1 MFSPSR
7 VIARIHLTNEFK
19 LDDITFRL
27 SSDIKS
33 GLIFNSRSKAFLVC
47 NVDSRALKQVLHNLK
62 GCDHLT
68 PVITSKGSCEFNVT
82 ISEKCPRA
90 VAEQIE
96 AINSRLNTFIK
107 SLSKSKNRFTELDVL
122 CTHLSSGFNEC
133 ELSTDTRSLVAIYP
147 LYHRFQTEIESV
159 RTVFG
164 QAVTI
169 SLPFTASSSKGLPC
183 VENGLAALDYKRVR
197 RDQEIDAKEFNAE
210 VYAREELTMRED
222 LITRGDEKL
231 AKFLYLAYP
240 DIPNDAKEVFDELK
254 SQYLKKTNPPKT
266 KKDKAKFSGWFRLH
280 MR

>member
-1 MFSPSR
+1 MM
-7 VIARIHLTNEFK
+7 
-19 LDDITFRL
+19 LD
-27 SSDIKS
+27 S
-33 GLIFNSRSKAFLVC
+33 
-47 NVDSRALKQVLHNLK
+47 LKD
-62 GCDHLT
+62 CDHLT
-68 PVITSKGSCEFNVT
+68 PVISSKGLCEFNVT

-122 CTHLSSGFNEC
+122 CTHLSNGFNEC
-133 ELSTDTRSLVAIYP
+133 DLSTDTRSLVAIYP

-159 RTVFG
+159 RAIFG
-164 QAVTI
+164 QATII
-169 SLPFTASSSKGLPC
+169 SLPFTASSSKSLPC

-197 RDQEIDAKEFNAE
+197 RDQDIEAKEFNAE

-254 SQYLKKTNPPKT
+254 SQYLKKTNPPKI